1 MVEEKRFA
9 VLVDAENVS
18 SKYIKYIMDEISDY
32 GVVTYKRIY
41 TDWTQAASGS
51 WRNVLSDYAFSP
63 IQQYSYSSGKNSTD
77 SAMIIDAMDILY
89 SDMVEGFCIVSSDS
103 DFTKLAIRLKESGMM
118 VIGMGERKT
127 PKAFSAACNVFKYL
141 DILAASDEDMNEEKN
156 VSEIIKGRSVEHQK
170 LIKSEKID
178 KCDKNDKNGNE
189 KTISDLKDI
198 NETIQKILSDREEN
212 GKTISIGELGN
223 LLVKRYPDFDV
234 RNYGYSKLSKFLEN
248 QSFIRIELQ
257 GNVMYATLSKHQ
269 SEESLQSEIIGI
281 VKKSNNKIGLSKL
294 GQIFR
299 DKHPGFNVRDY
310 GYTQFQKFLQAI
322 PELKI
327 KSEQNGHGNKS
338 VTIKSKN

>member
-41 TDWTQAASGS
+41 TDWTQSLSNG

-89 SDMVEGFCIVSSDS
+89 SGMVEGFCIVSSDS

-118 VIGMGERKT
+118 VVGMGEQKT

-141 DILAASDEDMNEEKN
+141 DILAADDDMGEEKN

-170 LIKSEKID
+170 LIKSEKLE
-178 KCDKNDKNGNE
+178 KCDKNEKSDE
-189 KTISDLKDI
+189 KTVSELKEI

-212 GKTISIGELGN
+212 GKNISIGELGN

-248 QSFIRIELQ
+248 QSFIRLEQQ
-257 GNVMYATLSKHQ
+257 GNSMYATLSTHE
-269 SEESLQSEIIGI
+269 SEESLQSEIVGI

-299 DKHPGFNVRDY
+299 DKHPNFNVRDY

-327 KSEQNGHGNKS
+327 KTEQNGHGNKS